1 MLRMLDAGM
10 LQPRS
15 HDSVMR
21 RCRGLLAL
29 VFAFG
34 CAISAGAA
42 GETGLE
48 PLSGVPPFPAG
59 NPPTAAKVRL
69 GEELFFDSILSG
81 GRRRSC
87 GTCHKPE
94 LLFMDGLSR
103 GWGLDE
109 SELSRKTPGLLNVGW
124 QRSMFFDGRVK
135 TLEEQ
140 VSKPLEN
147 HREMSLEP
155 SEAVDRIRRDPL
167 YVRAFG
173 QAFPGEGITFK
184 LVAKAIASFERT
196 LVSYD
201 SDLDRFL
208 LGDETALSAS
218 ARRGMRL
225 FTGKAECVR
234 CHNGPLLTDHGFHY
248 TGVPERDGH
257 GTAGTKYKTQSLRDA
272 LRRYS
277 YMHNGRL
284 MNIRQVIEHYDRGGS
299 APETLQPEIRP
310 LGLSQAEK
318 DDLVAFLSA
327 LNGRVHRPPVG
338 FAKGPDALAERS
350 PAAPVA
356 ASADSGESGAAISDP
371 GYLDR

>member
-1 MLRMLDAGM
+1 MRWH
-10 LQPRS
+10 PRPLE
-15 HDSVMR
+15 
-21 RCRGLLAL
+21 LL
-29 VFAFG
+29 FAFG
-34 CAISAGAA
+34 FAVCALGAEA
-42 GETGLE
+42 PRLE
-48 PLSGVPPFPAG
+48 PLSGSPPFPPD
-59 NPPTAAKVRL
+59 NPPTEAKIRL

-81 GRRRSC
+81 GRRRNC
-87 GTCHKPE
+87 GTCHKRE
-94 LLFMDGLSR
+94 LHFMDGLSR

-147 HREMSLEP
+147 HREMSLDP
-155 SEAVDRIRRDPL
+155 AEAVERIRRDPF
-167 YVRAFG
+167 YVRSFE
-173 QAFPGEGITFK
+173 QAFPGEEITFD

-218 ARRGMRL
+218 AKRGMGL
-225 FTGKAECVR
+225 FTGKAGCIR
-234 CHNGPLLTDHGFHY
+234 CHNGPLLTDHDFHY
-248 TGVPERDGH
+248 TGVAERDGH
-257 GTAGTKYKTQSLRDA
+257 GAAGTKYKTQSLRDA

-284 MNIRQVIEHYDRGGS
+284 MNIRQVVDHYDRGGS
-299 APETLQPEIRP
+299 APESLRPEIRP
-310 LGLSQAEK
+310 LGLSDVEK

-327 LNGRVHRPPVG
+327 LNGRVHRLTEG
-338 FAKGPDALAERS
+338 FPEGPDAGAEGA
-350 PAAPVA
+350 PAAVVSD
-356 ASADSGESGAAISDP
+356 SADSGESGAAINDP
-371 GYLDR
+371 SYLNR